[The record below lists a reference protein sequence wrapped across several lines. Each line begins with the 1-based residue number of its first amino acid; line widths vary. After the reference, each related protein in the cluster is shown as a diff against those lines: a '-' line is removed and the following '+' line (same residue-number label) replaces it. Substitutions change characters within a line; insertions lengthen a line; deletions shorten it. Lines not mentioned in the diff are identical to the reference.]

1 MLDLAIDFLFD
12 SGAFM
17 LVVLAIP
24 LVLIVAQWRLISRTE
39 GLLRWVAAAP
49 SLILGL
55 FVVLNVISPSNIWPI
70 ALVFWAVIA
79 IGVHCVVWV
88 LVKVAGRLA

>member
-1 MLDLAIDFLFD
+1 MLDQAIDILFD
-12 SGAFM
+12 PDAFM
-17 LVVLAIP
+17 LIAFGVP
-24 LVLIVAQWRLISRTE
+24 LVLIVVQWRLISRTE

-70 ALVFWAVIA
+70 ALLFWTAIA
-79 IGVHCVVWV
+79 IGVHCVVWL